1 MKLEVI
7 EETSSGLTRF
17 AGLPRAA
24 DEDVGGGGG
33 GPLPRGEGVAAAL
46 DTMLA
51 GAMTWLPGDQAGER
65 RGRRRVMDHSA
76 WMPIDKPVR

>member
-1 MKLEVI
+1 M
-7 EETSSGLTRF
+7 TDSYG
-17 AGLPRAA
+17 AGSADMFSVAGRRA
-24 DEDVGGGGG
+24 E
-33 GPLPRGEGVAAAL
+33 EGVAAAL

>member
-1 MKLEVI
+1 MTDSYGAGSADMFSVAGRRA
-7 EETSSGLTRF
+7 EEGV
-17 AGLPRAA
+17 AAVRAA
-24 DEDVGGGGG
+24 
-33 GPLPRGEGVAAAL
+33 GEGVAAAV